1 MTNTQVWYAI
11 AIIVLVTAL
20 TRFLPFILL
29 SSSKKTPKIIDKLGK
44 LLPFAIMGMLVVYCL
59 KDVSFASV
67 SGFLPAVIG
76 CIIVAALYIWKRNT
90 LLSIIVGT
98 ISYMLLVQL
107 VFQGVGCRMQ
117 GVGCRVQGV
126 GCRWQKHIFVLRC
139 KPFVTPSVTPP

>member
-29 SSSKKTPKIIDKLGK
+29 SNSKKTPKIITKLGN
-44 LLPFAIMGMLVVYCL
+44 LLPYAIMGMLVVYCL
-59 KDVSFASV
+59 KDISFTSV

-76 CIIVAALYIWKRNT
+76 CIIVAALYVWKRNT

-98 ISYMLLVQL
+98 VSYMLLVQF
-107 VFQGVGCRMQ
+107 VF
-117 GVGCRVQGV
+117 
-126 GCRWQKHIFVLRC
+126 
-139 KPFVTPSVTPP
+139 